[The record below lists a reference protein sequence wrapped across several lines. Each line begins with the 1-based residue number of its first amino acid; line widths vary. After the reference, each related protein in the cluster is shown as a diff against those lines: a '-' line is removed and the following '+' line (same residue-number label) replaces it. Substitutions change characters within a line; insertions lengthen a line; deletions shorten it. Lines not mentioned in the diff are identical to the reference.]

1 MQKDKQRS
9 TKHTYKAKARVTRT
23 PLKTGGELGCSE
35 MVSSSCST
43 SDTCRV
49 NLATQSETRLT
60 PTATQLQ
67 RKHKNAIQINF
78 HSTRQHIVIKM
89 NDNIYTWTVPWQGQ

>member
-1 MQKDKQRS
+1 
-9 TKHTYKAKARVTRT
+9 
-23 PLKTGGELGCSE
+23 

-49 NLATQSETRLT
+49 NLVTQSETRLT

-89 NDNIYTWTVPWQGQ
+89 NDNIYTWTVPWQ